1 MDPMDVASS
10 SNAAAVAAARGLN
23 SHHQAL
29 RHVGEAMMDL
39 TGTNLVTSP
48 GSGDRGIV
56 SPHGTHG
63 GARGGFPAAS
73 NAGEHLSLAG
83 VMGAASGSGDSG
95 DLDDSPAVTSA
106 NSGRQ
111 KERRSAGR
119 EASYKVVFDACVVCI
134 GRVVNGACLWH
145 QMEEENS
152 VEDAVTISK
161 KRSDKNSRE
170 QMRYRKILYLI
181 DNIREKLESVGVL
194 SVSGRF
200 LQPLLWNRFNIL
212 IRGLDCRGKNPKRKL
227 FLPRALISIKW
238 RL

>member
-1 MDPMDVASS
+1 VDLNWKACKDTLGSLPRCNPYPSMDPMDVASS

-48 GSGDRGIV
+48 GSGDRGIVSPHGTHGGARGGGSGDRGIV

-119 EASYKVVFDACVVCI
+119 EASYKVVFDTCVVCI
-134 GRVVNGACLWH
+134 GRVVNGACL
-145 QMEEENS
+145 
-152 VEDAVTISK
+152 
-161 KRSDKNSRE
+161 
-170 QMRYRKILYLI
+170 
-181 DNIREKLESVGVL
+181 
-194 SVSGRF
+194 
-200 LQPLLWNRFNIL
+200 
-212 IRGLDCRGKNPKRKL
+212 
-227 FLPRALISIKW
+227 
-238 RL
+238 